1 MLKKRVFWPR
11 SVLIRRK
18 GVWLVCC
25 CGSWSMYKC
34 RFFYIQNVGTSVE
47 QNGILD
53 LIFLLWFNLKS
64 HRFRLLYCRIRC
76 GTWTTSIIL
85 MFQQQWHTR
94 KCSRTCLTIIFLHHR
109 MCLKVSAKIWSIGK
123 CTITI
128 LTCKRFLSRMGSN
141 VTYLLKKEI
150 KKINFLVQEDQ
161 EENVKNLPCN
171 NHGRENALPH
181 NLHLHGNVWVRMC
194 IFNAPNET

>member
-109 MCLKVSAKIWSIGK
+109 MCLKVSAKIRSIGE

-128 LTCKRFLSRMGSN
+128 LTCKRFLSRMRSN

-150 KKINFLVQEDQ
+150 KKINFCGSRRSRMSRELTLQQPWSRECFTTQ
-161 EENVKNLPCN
+161 FTFTWQCMGSNV
-171 NHGRENALPH
+171 
-181 NLHLHGNVWVRMC
+181 HL
-194 IFNAPNET
+194 